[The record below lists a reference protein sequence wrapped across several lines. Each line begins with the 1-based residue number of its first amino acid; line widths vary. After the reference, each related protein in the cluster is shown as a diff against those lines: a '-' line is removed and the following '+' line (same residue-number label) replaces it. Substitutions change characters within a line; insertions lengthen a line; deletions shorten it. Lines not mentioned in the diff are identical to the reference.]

1 MLSFLKALKI
11 ILVCFVCLPH
21 LGFFYLHRNKH
32 KIRADVRRWLTI
44 LKIDH
49 GLMFGF
55 IYLIALH
62 HEYRNLFYYRIGPAG
77 HILNLICP
85 KMPTIF
91 LWVKDIGE
99 GLFIQHGYGIGITA
113 ESIGKNCWINQHV
126 SIGYYNN
133 GCPTILDN
141 VTIRPGAVIIGKV
154 TIGNNAVIGINATVV
169 TDIPDNCTV
178 FNPPSKIIK
187 WTNGNKGD
195 VVVHE
200 QKQLADSDASKM
212 SQVR

>member
-1 MLSFLKALKI
+1 MHK
-11 ILVCFVCLPH
+11 
-21 LGFFYLHRNKH
+21 NKN
-32 KIRADVRRWLTI
+32 KIRADVKRWLDI
-44 LKIDH
+44 LKINQSIP
-49 GLMFGF
+49 FGF
-55 IYLIALH
+55 VYLIALH
-62 HEYRNLFYYRIGPAG
+62 PEYRNLFYYRIGPAG
-77 HILNLICP
+77 HILNIICP

-133 GCPTILDN
+133 DCPTILDN

-169 TDIPDNCTV
+169 TDVPDNCTV

-187 WTNGNKGD
+187 WSHGNGNE
-195 VVVHE
+195 VFQE
-200 QKQLADSDASKM
+200 QKQKSETREMTDDLQRRLDK
-212 SQVR
+212 QIH